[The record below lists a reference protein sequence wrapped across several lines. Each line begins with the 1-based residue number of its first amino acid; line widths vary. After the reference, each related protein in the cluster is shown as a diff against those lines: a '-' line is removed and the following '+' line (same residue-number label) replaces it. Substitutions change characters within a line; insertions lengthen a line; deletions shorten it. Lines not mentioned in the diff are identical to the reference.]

1 MSPDDAGTLEADP
14 EPVQILTIRSNRVY
28 LPADVRAAFGLHD
41 GDKLVIYSVNGKM
54 SIRITRKLKPM
65 HPANS
70 NR

>member
-1 MSPDDAGTLEADP
+1 M
-14 EPVQILTIRSNRVY
+14 QILTIRSNRVY

-54 SIRITRKLKPM
+54 SIRITRKPKPM